1 MQTSWVIDL
10 IGSRSEQSTFIY
22 YIILKAH
29 EQGLSLLK
37 TQVKSKEFETKE
49 EGNIIYLY
57 Y

>member
-49 EGNIIYLY
+49 EGKRR
-57 Y
+57 